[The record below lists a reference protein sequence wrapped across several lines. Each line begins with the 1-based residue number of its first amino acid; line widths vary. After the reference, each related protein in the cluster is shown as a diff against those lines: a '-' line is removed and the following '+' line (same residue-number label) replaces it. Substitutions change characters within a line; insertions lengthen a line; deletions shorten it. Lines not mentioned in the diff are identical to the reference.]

1 MFSWLVKKEKNA
13 RIAMCTKEVKWEI
26 EALDRQERAEILA
39 LAQYLRFEILQSAG
53 IEQTVLDNP
62 LGYTRESLTR
72 HFETME
78 RIRDLARKELRV
90 SRRVM
95 RRSGDTLPDFSVKH
109 IQNILSA
116 LELWMCTVGA
126 GIVPDKKHE
135 VDYIWCVMAGSQ
147 DCLEQAI
154 SSMRKVESQ
163 ASSLSGVPHDGMFGR
178 ISNDEWLR
186 LCNFM
191 PSAFRRHAGH

>member
-13 RIAMCTKEVKWEI
+13 RIAMCTNEVKWEI
-26 EALDRQERAEILA
+26 EALDRQQRAEILA

-53 IEQTVLDNP
+53 IGQNVLDNP
-62 LGYTRESLTR
+62 LEYTRESLTR

-78 RIRDLARKELRV
+78 RIRDLTRKELRV
-90 SRRVM
+90 TRKDVC
-95 RRSGDTLPDFSVKH
+95 RSGNTLPDLSAKY

-126 GIVPDKKHE
+126 GIMPDKKQD
-135 VDYIWCVMAGSQ
+135 VDYIWCVMAASQ

-154 SSMRKVESQ
+154 SSIRKVEAQ
-163 ASSLSGVPHDGMFGR
+163 TASLTGVPRDGMFGR

-191 PSAFRRHAGH
+191 PSAFRQHAGH

>member
-13 RIAMCTKEVKWEI
+13 RIAMCTKEVKWEL
-26 EALDRQERAEILA
+26 EALDRHERAEILA

-53 IEQTVLDNP
+53 IEHTVLDNP
-62 LGYTRESLTR
+62 LEYTRESLTR

-78 RIRDLARKELRV
+78 RIRDLARKELRIT
-90 SRRVM
+90 SRDT
-95 RRSGDTLPDFSVKH
+95 RRSGDTLPGFSIKH

-126 GIVPDKKHE
+126 GIVPNKKEE

-154 SSMRKVESQ
+154 SSIREVEAQ
-163 ASSLSGVPHDGMFGR
+163 TASLSGVPRDDMFGR

-191 PSAFRRHAGH
+191 PSAFCRHAGH